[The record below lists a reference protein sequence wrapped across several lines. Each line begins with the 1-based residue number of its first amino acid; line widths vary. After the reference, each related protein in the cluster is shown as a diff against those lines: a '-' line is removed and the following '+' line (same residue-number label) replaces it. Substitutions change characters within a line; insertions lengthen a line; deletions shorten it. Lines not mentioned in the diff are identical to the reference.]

1 MSSTLT
7 TRIETVQVDNAGC
20 VRVAFGGEWANIL
33 QVTANGISN
42 IVVFLCFARANDVN
56 VLLTFDDNGDILG
69 ATL

>member
-1 MSSTLT
+1 
-7 TRIETVQVDNAGC
+7 V
-20 VRVAFGGEWANIL
+20 ANIL

-42 IVVFLCFARANDVN
+42 IVVVLCFARANDVN